1 MLYPYNTKLEKQLYK
16 VLSGDKTPYGG
27 NMKIHFIGI
36 GGIGLSALA
45 KFLVNDGHKISGS
58 DIKQTEITNDLATNF
73 DAKIT
78 IPHYADAVEGVDR
91 VIYSAAVRPNN
102 PEYQRAKELGIELLS
117 RKESLK
123 SILGEKE
130 VYAVGGAHGKSTT
143 SAMLS
148 SIIPESNALI
158 GAISK
163 EFGSNVRNYPNN
175 KVVFEADESD
185 ESFLNS
191 NPYLAIVTNVE
202 PEHMEYYEYD
212 EERFYNAY
220 RNFLNLA
227 KIRVIN
233 AEDEFLSSLD
243 MESIKLY
250 PSKDIKNIEFV
261 LVNGEPHTR
270 FELLELG
277 SFEVFGFG
285 NHIALDASLAILAA
299 LELGED
305 LEEIR
310 GHLLNY
316 KGIKKRFDIVQNK
329 ENCVVIDDYGHH
341 PTEIKVTMESLQAY
355 KKLRGFTKLNVIWQP
370 HKYSRTI
377 DNLQAFVECFEGVDE
392 LVILPIWAAGELEVE
407 IDFKGAFSRYKLFM
421 ADRVTKEDGIV
432 KVIKDGHMICEYK
445 EGLVTAFGAGDITY
459 QIRGL

>member
-1 MLYPYNTKLEKQLYK
+1 
-16 VLSGDKTPYGG
+16 
-27 NMKIHFIGI
+27 MKIHFIGI

-73 DAKIT
+73 GAKIT
-78 IPHYADAVEGVDR
+78 IPHHADAVEGVDR
-91 VIYSAAVRPNN
+91 VIYSAAVRPTN
-102 PEYQRAKELGIELLS
+102 PEYQQAKELGIELLS
-117 RKESLK
+117 RKEALK

-143 SAMLS
+143 SAMLA
-148 SIIPESNALI
+148 SIVPQSNALI

-163 EFGSNVRNYPNN
+163 EFGSNVRNYANN

-220 RNFLNLA
+220 KNFLSLA

-233 AEDEFLSSLD
+233 AEDEFLRTLD

-250 PSKDIKNIEFV
+250 PSQDIKNVEFV
-261 LVNGEPHTR
+261 LVHGEPHTR
-270 FELLELG
+270 FELLDRG
-277 SFEVFGFG
+277 AFEVFGFG
-285 NHIALDASLAILAA
+285 YHIALDASLAILGA
-299 LELGED
+299 LELGESIED
-305 LEEIR
+305 IR
-310 GHLLNY
+310 KNLLHY

-341 PTEIKVTMESLQAY
+341 PTEIKVTMASLQTY
-355 KKLRGFTKLNVIWQP
+355 KDLRDFSALNVIWQP
-370 HKYSRTI
+370 HKYSRTM
-377 DNLQAFVECFEGVDE
+377 DNLQGFVECFEGVDE
-392 LVILPIWAAGELEVE
+392 LVILPIWSAGELE
-407 IDFKGAFSRYKLFM
+407 IDIDLKGAFARYKLLM
-421 ADRVTKEDGIV
+421 ADSVTKADGIV
-432 KVIKDGHMICEYK
+432 SVIKDGNVIRQYS
-445 EGLVTAFGAGDITY
+445 EGLVSAFGAGDITY
-459 QIRGL
+459 QIRGEA

>member
-1 MLYPYNTKLEKQLYK
+1 
-16 VLSGDKTPYGG
+16 
-27 NMKIHFIGI
+27 MKIHFIGI

-58 DIKQTEITNDLATNF
+58 DIKQTEITNDLSVNF

-78 IPHYADAVEGVDR
+78 IPHHADAVEGIDR

-102 PEYQRAKELGIELLS
+102 PEYQKAKELGIELLS
-117 RKESLK
+117 RKASLK
-123 SILGEKE
+123 SILGKKE

-143 SAMLS
+143 SAMLA

-227 KIRVIN
+227 KVRVIN
-233 AEDEFLSSLD
+233 AEDEFLASLEQ
-243 MESIKLY
+243 ESIKLY
-250 PSKDIKNIEFV
+250 PSKDISDIEFV
-261 LVNGEPHTR
+261 LVNGEPYTR
-270 FELLELG
+270 FTLLDLG
-277 SFEVFGFG
+277 TFEVFGFG
-285 NHIALDASLAILAA
+285 NHIALDAALAVLAA
-299 LELGED
+299 LELGEK
-305 LEEIR
+305 LEDIR
-310 GHLLNY
+310 TNLLNY
-316 KGIKKRFDIVQNK
+316 KGIKKRFDIVQNQ
-329 ENCVVIDDYGHH
+329 EGCVIIDDYGHH

-355 KKLRGFTKLNVIWQP
+355 KSLRNFTKLNVIWQP
-370 HKYSRTI
+370 HKYSRTM
-377 DNLQAFVECFEGVDE
+377 DNLQAFVECFDGVDE
-392 LVILPIWAAGELEVE
+392 LVILPIWAAGELEVD
-407 IDFKGAFSRYKLFM
+407 IDLKGAFARHKLLM
-421 ADRVTKEDGIV
+421 ADSVTKEDGIV
-432 KVIKDGHMICEYK
+432 KVIRDGNVIRIYSD
-445 EGLVTAFGAGDITY
+445 GLVTAFGAGDITY
-459 QIRGL
+459 QIRGEA

>member
-1 MLYPYNTKLEKQLYK
+1 
-16 VLSGDKTPYGG
+16 
-27 NMKIHFIGI
+27 MKIHFIGI

-78 IPHYADAVEGVDR
+78 IPHHEDAVEGVDR

-102 PEYQRAKELGIELLS
+102 PEYQKAQELGIELLS

-123 SILGEKE
+123 SILGDKE

-148 SIIPESNALI
+148 SIVPESNALI

-191 NPYLAIVTNVE
+191 NPTLAIVTNVE
-202 PEHMEYYEYD
+202 LEHMEYYEYD

-220 RNFLNLA
+220 RNFLALA
-227 KIRVIN
+227 EVRVIN
-233 AEDEFLSSLD
+233 AEDEFLASLEK
-243 MESIKLY
+243 ESIKLY
-250 PSKDIKNIEFV
+250 PSKDISNIAFV
-261 LVNGEPHTR
+261 LVDGEPHTR
-270 FELLELG
+270 FELLDLG
-277 SFEVFGFG
+277 TFEVFGFG
-285 NHIALDASLAILAA
+285 KHIALDAALAILAA
-299 LELGED
+299 LELGEG
-305 LEEIR
+305 LEDVR
-310 GHLLNY
+310 SNLLQY
-316 KGIKKRFDIVQNK
+316 KGIKKRFDIVQK
-329 ENCVVIDDYGHH
+329 QDECVVIDDYGHH
-341 PTEIKVTMESLQAY
+341 PTEIKVTMESLQTY
-355 KKLRGFTKLNVIWQP
+355 KDLLGFSKLNVIWQP
-370 HKYSRTI
+370 HKYSRTM

-392 LVILPIWAAGELEVE
+392 LVILPIWAAGELEVD
-407 IDFKGAFSRYKLFM
+407 IDLKGAFSRYKLLM
-421 ADRVTKEDGIV
+421 ADSVTREDGIV
-432 KVIKDGHMICEYK
+432 KVFKDGHVIREYSD
-445 EGLVTAFGAGDITY
+445 GLVTAFGAGDITY
-459 QIRGL
+459 QIRGEA

>member
-1 MLYPYNTKLEKQLYK
+1 
-16 VLSGDKTPYGG
+16 
-27 NMKIHFIGI
+27 MKIHFIGI

-45 KFLVNDGHKISGS
+45 KFLYNDGHKISGS

-73 DAKIT
+73 AAKIT
-78 IPHYADAVEGVDR
+78 IPHHEDAVEGVDR
-91 VIYSAAVRPNN
+91 IIYSAAVRPNN
-102 PEYQRAKELGIELLS
+102 PEYQKAKELGIELLS
-117 RKESLK
+117 RKESLV
-123 SILGEKE
+123 SILGGKE

-143 SAMLS
+143 SAMLA

-175 KVVFEADESD
+175 RVIFEADESD

-191 NPYLAIVTNVE
+191 NPTLAIVTNVE

-220 RNFLNLA
+220 RNFLSLA
-227 KIRVIN
+227 KVHVIN

-250 PSKDIKNIEFV
+250 PSKDLSNIEFV

-270 FELLELG
+270 FELLNLG

-285 NHIALDASLAILAA
+285 NHIALDAALAILAA
-299 LELGED
+299 LELGEKVED
-305 LEEIR
+305 IR
-310 GHLLNY
+310 QNLLNY
-316 KGIKKRFDIVQNK
+316 KGIKKRFDIVQNE
-329 ENCVVIDDYGHH
+329 ENMVVIDDYGHH

-355 KKLRGFTKLNVIWQP
+355 KKLREFNSLNVIWQP
-370 HKYSRTI
+370 HKYSRTM

-392 LVILPIWAAGELEVE
+392 LIILPIWSAGELEVD
-407 IDFKGAFSRYKLFM
+407 IDLKGAFSRYQLLM
-421 ADRVTKEDGIV
+421 ADSVTKEDSVV
-432 KVIKDGHMICEYK
+432 KVFKDGHVIREYS
-445 EGLVTAFGAGDITY
+445 EGLITSFGAGDITY
-459 QIRGL
+459 QIRGEA

>member
-1 MLYPYNTKLEKQLYK
+1 MQ
-16 VLSGDKTPYGG
+16 G
-27 NMKIHFIGI
+27 NQEMTTGKKIHFIGI

-45 KFLVNDGHKISGS
+45 KFLHNDGHKISGS
-58 DIKQTEITNDLATNF
+58 DIRQSEITNDLATNF

-78 IPHYADAVEGVDR
+78 IPHHEDAVEGADSI
-91 VIYSAAVRPNN
+91 IYSAAVRPNN
-102 PEYQRAKELGIELLS
+102 PEYQKAKELGIELLS

-143 SAMLS
+143 SAMLA
-148 SIIPESNALI
+148 SIIPQSNALI

-202 PEHMEYYEYD
+202 PEHMEYYAYD

-220 RNFLNLA
+220 RNFLDLA
-227 KIRVIN
+227 SVRVIN
-233 AEDEFLSSLD
+233 AEDTFLSFLKNP
-243 MESIKLY
+243 SIKLY
-250 PSKDIKNIEFV
+250 PSKDIRNIEFV
-261 LVNGEPHTR
+261 LTDGAPHTR
-270 FELLELG
+270 FELLDFG
-277 SFEVFGFG
+277 VFEVFGFG
-285 NHIALDASLAILAA
+285 NHIALDAALAILAA
-299 LELGED
+299 LELGENLD
-305 LEEIR
+305 EIR
-310 GHLLNY
+310 ANLLNY
-316 KGIKKRFDIVQNK
+316 KGIKKRFDIVQNR
-329 ENCVVIDDYGHH
+329 EDCVVIDDYGHH

-370 HKYSRTI
+370 HKYSRTM

-392 LVILPIWAAGELEVE
+392 LVILPIWAAGELEVD
-407 IDFKGAFSRYKLFM
+407 IDLKGAFSRYTLLM
-421 ADRVTKEDGIV
+421 ADTVTKEDGIV
-432 KVIKDGHMICEYK
+432 KIIRDGNVIREYS
-445 EGLVTAFGAGDITY
+445 EGLVSAFGAGDITY
-459 QIRGL
+459 QIRGEG

>member
-1 MLYPYNTKLEKQLYK
+1 
-16 VLSGDKTPYGG
+16 
-27 NMKIHFIGI
+27 MKIHFIGI

-45 KFLVNDGHKISGS
+45 KFLFNDGHKISGS
-58 DIKQTEITNDLATNF
+58 DIKQTEITNDLATNY
-73 DAKIT
+73 DAKVT
-78 IPHYADAVEGVDR
+78 IPHHADAVEGVDR

-102 PEYQRAKELGIELLS
+102 PEYQRAQELGIELLS

-123 SILGEKE
+123 TILGEKE

-163 EFGSNVRNYPNN
+163 EFGSNVRSYPNN

-202 PEHMEYYEYD
+202 PEHMEYYGYD

-220 RNFLNLA
+220 RNFLSLA

-261 LVNGEPHTR
+261 LVDGEPHTK
-270 FELLELG
+270 FELLDLG
-277 SFEVFGFG
+277 AFEVFGFG
-285 NHIALDASLAILAA
+285 NHIALDAALAILGA
-299 LELGED
+299 LELGENIED
-305 LEEIR
+305 IR
-310 GHLLNY
+310 ANLLNY
-316 KGIKKRFDIVQNK
+316 KGIKKRFDIVQNR
-329 ENCVVIDDYGHH
+329 EDCVVIDDYGHH
-341 PTEIKVTMESLQAY
+341 PTEIKVTMASLQTY
-355 KKLRGFTKLNVIWQP
+355 KDLRDFSKLNVIWQP
-370 HKYSRTI
+370 HKYSRTM
-377 DNLQAFVECFEGVDE
+377 DNLQGFVECFEGVDE
-392 LVILPIWAAGELEVE
+392 LVILPIWAAGELEVD
-407 IDFKGAFSRYKLFM
+407 IDLKGAFSRYKLLM
-421 ADRVTKEDGIV
+421 ADSVTKEDGIV
-432 KVIKDGHMICEYK
+432 KVFKDGHIIREYS
-445 EGLVTAFGAGDITY
+445 EGLITAFGAGDITY
-459 QIRGL
+459 QIRGEA

>member
-1 MLYPYNTKLEKQLYK
+1 MK
-16 VLSGDKTPYGG
+16 
-27 NMKIHFIGI
+27 KIHFIGI

-73 DAKIT
+73 GAKIT
-78 IPHYADAVEGVDR
+78 IPHHADAVEGVDR
-91 VIYSAAVRPNN
+91 VIYSAAVRPTN

-117 RKESLK
+117 RKEALK

-143 SAMLS
+143 SAMLA
-148 SIIPESNALI
+148 SIVPQSNALI

-163 EFGSNVRNYPNN
+163 EFGSNVRNYSNN

-220 RNFLNLA
+220 KNFLSLA

-250 PSKDIKNIEFV
+250 PSQDIKHVEFV
-261 LVNGEPHTR
+261 LVHGEPHTR
-270 FELLELG
+270 FELLDRG
-277 SFEVFGFG
+277 AFEVFGFG
-285 NHIALDASLAILAA
+285 YHIALDASLAILGA
-299 LELGED
+299 LELGESIED
-305 LEEIR
+305 IR
-310 GHLLNY
+310 KNLLHY

-341 PTEIKVTMESLQAY
+341 PTEIKVTMASLQTY
-355 KKLRGFTKLNVIWQP
+355 KDLRDFSTLNVIWQP
-370 HKYSRTI
+370 HKYSRTM
-377 DNLQAFVECFEGVDE
+377 DNLQGFVECFEGVDE
-392 LVILPIWAAGELEVE
+392 LVILPIWSAGELE
-407 IDFKGAFSRYKLFM
+407 IDIDLKGAFSRYKLLM
-421 ADRVTKEDGIV
+421 ADSVTKADGV
-432 KVIKDGHMICEYK
+432 VSVIKDGNVIRQYS
-445 EGLVTAFGAGDITY
+445 EGLVSAFGAGDITY
-459 QIRGL
+459 QIRGEA

>member
-1 MLYPYNTKLEKQLYK
+1 
-16 VLSGDKTPYGG
+16 
-27 NMKIHFIGI
+27 MKIHFIGI

-45 KFLVNDGHKISGS
+45 KFLHNDGHKISGS

-78 IPHYADAVEGVDR
+78 IPHHEDAVIGVER
-91 VIYSAAVRPNN
+91 VIYSAAVRKNN
-102 PEYQRAKELGIELLS
+102 PEYQKAQALGIELLS
-117 RKESLK
+117 RKEALK
-123 SILGEKE
+123 FILGEKE

-143 SAMLS
+143 SAMLA

-163 EFGSNVRNYPNN
+163 AFGSNVRNYPND

-220 RNFLNLA
+220 RNFLSLA
-227 KIRVIN
+227 KVRVIN

-243 MESIKLY
+243 MQSIKLY
-250 PSKDIKNIEFV
+250 PSQDIRNIEFV
-261 LVNGEPHTR
+261 LVNGEPHTK
-270 FELLELG
+270 FEFLDLG
-277 SFEVFGFG
+277 TFEVFGFG
-285 NHIALDASLAILAA
+285 AHIALDAALAILAA
-299 LELGED
+299 LELGEK

-310 GHLLNY
+310 QNLLKY
-316 KGIKKRFDIVQNK
+316 KGIKKRFDIVQNQEK
-329 ENCVVIDDYGHH
+329 CVVIDDYGHH
-341 PTEIKVTMESLQAY
+341 PTEIKVTMESLHSY
-355 KKLRGFTKLNVIWQP
+355 KNLRNFTQLNVIWQP
-370 HKYSRTI
+370 HKYSRTM
-377 DNLQAFVECFEGVDE
+377 DNLQGFVECFEGVDE
-392 LVILPIWAAGELEVE
+392 LVILPIWSAGELEVD
-407 IDFKGAFSRYKLFM
+407 IDLKGAFSRYKLLM
-421 ADRVTKEDGIV
+421 ADSVTKEDGVV
-432 KVIKDGHMICEYK
+432 KVLRDGNIIREYA

-459 QIRGL
+459 QIRGEA

>member
-1 MLYPYNTKLEKQLYK
+1 MT
-16 VLSGDKTPYGG
+16 TH
-27 NMKIHFIGI
+27 KIHFIGI

-78 IPHYADAVEGVDR
+78 IPHHADAVEGVDR

-143 SAMLS
+143 SAMLA
-148 SIIPESNALI
+148 SIIPETNALI

-202 PEHMEYYEYD
+202 PEHMEYYKYD

-227 KIRVIN
+227 KVRVIN

-243 MESIKLY
+243 IDSIKLY
-250 PSKDIKNIEFV
+250 PSKDIQNIEFV

-270 FELLELG
+270 FELLDLG
-277 SFEVFGFG
+277 TFEVFGFG
-285 NHIALDASLAILAA
+285 NHIALDAALAILAA
-299 LELGED
+299 LELGEE

-310 GHLLNY
+310 TNLLNY

-355 KKLRGFTKLNVIWQP
+355 KALRAFNTLNVIWQP
-370 HKYSRTI
+370 HKYSRTM
-377 DNLQAFVECFEGVDE
+377 DNLQAFVECFDGVDE
-392 LVILPIWAAGELEVE
+392 LVILPIWSAGELEVD
-407 IDFKGAFSRYKLFM
+407 IDLKGAFSRYKLLM
-421 ADRVTKEDGIV
+421 ADAVTKEDGVV
-432 KVIKDGHMICEYK
+432 KVIRDGSVIREYS

-459 QIRGL
+459 QIRGEA